1 MATQIQLR
9 RGTTAEWA
17 ASDIILAEG
26 ELGMDLDLHIFKI
39 GNGGDPWSTLPV
51 SSGVNGDTGA
61 PGASGAQVT
70 FVSDS

>member
-9 RGTTAEWA
+9 RGTTAKWA
-17 ASDIILAEG
+17 AFDIILAEG

-51 SSGVNGDTGA
+51 SSGVKGDTGA